1 MLKQHKAIIYHG
13 KEFLVPERFFIDYKE
28 SIVFTAGHCEVFVKS
43 QPKFEY
49 EEGETYAIGLL
60 PILSTDAHI
69 NLQKMTRRLN
79 ALPVKEQDDD
89 DFSYFVTREFGK
101 APVEEDAFAKFE
113 TSYIRAD
120 DKAEPAF
127 IDSEVILLPVS
138 DDYIIE
144 LDLALLAKFNY
155 LTVDNTKDQAVRL
168 HKGLPAFDGA
178 RWDSFT
184 EQLKLENLDGN
195 FKGDSTKSYSFES
208 LIRKAKKKVI
218 VQKRDCGMFY
228 MGRHVK
234 DLLTVTQRYSVGAV
248 NKEDRVTAKDVFDAF
263 ERIKAKEGLIYTII
277 KSVIDVFRRDEK
289 LLATEVE
296 DEGNGYRVITW
307 NLNTD
312 NSGDVEIRY
321 ENFEDYVSDE
331 SWVELTF
338 WLNAL
343 CVSFKILEDD
353 SKVEGAIG
361 NTETFVP
368 MLAFDSNQLHQDY
381 KDFALFV
388 AKALHK
394 IAGLND

>member
-1 MLKQHKAIIYHG
+1 MAVKIIEFHNQHYFVGEYYFAEI
-13 KEFLVPERFFIDYKE
+13 FD
-28 SIVFTAGHCEVFVKS
+28 SIVTVSHDGNAVLKATPDVSIILGSVDVTPNEL
-43 QPKFEY
+43 ENR
-49 EEGETYAIGLL
+49 ELL
-60 PILSTDAHI
+60 S
-69 NLQKMTRRLN
+69 RRLN
-79 ALPVKEQDDD
+79 TLPVKD
-89 DFSYFVTREFGK
+89 R
-101 APVEEDAFAKFE
+101 EEDTFAKFE
-113 TSYIRAD
+113 TSYVRAD
-120 DKAEPAF
+120 AKAEPAF

-144 LDLALLAKFNY
+144 LDAELLAKFNY
-155 LTVDNTKDQAVRL
+155 LTIDNIKDQAVRL
-168 HKGLPAFDGA
+168 HKGLPAFDGT

-184 EQLKLENLDGN
+184 EQLKLENLDGK
-195 FKGDSTKSYSFES
+195 FTGDCTKSYSFES
-208 LIRKAKKKVI
+208 LIRKAKKQVI

-228 MGRHVK
+228 MGRPVK
-234 DLLTVTQRYSVGAV
+234 DFLTVTQRYRAD
-248 NKEDRVTAKDVFDAF
+248 NKEDIKPTAKDVFDAF
-263 ERIKAKEGLIYTII
+263 ECIKAKEGLIYTIM

-289 LLATEVE
+289 LLVTKVE
-296 DEGNGYRVITW
+296 DEGAGYVVIEW

-343 CVSFKILEDD
+343 CVSFKILENG

-388 AKALHK
+388 AKALPK
-394 IAGLND
+394 LAGLND

>member
-1 MLKQHKAIIYHG
+1 MAVKII
-13 KEFLVPERFFIDYKE
+13 EFHNQQYFVGEYYFAEIFG
-28 SIVFTAGHCEVFVKS
+28 SIVTVSHDGNAVLKATPDISIILGSVDATPNEL
-43 QPKFEY
+43 ENR
-49 EEGETYAIGLL
+49 ELL
-60 PILSTDAHI
+60 SRRLST
-69 NLQKMTRRLN
+69 
-79 ALPVKEQDDD
+79 LPVKD
-89 DFSYFVTREFGK
+89 R
-101 APVEEDAFAKFE
+101 EEDPFAKFE

-120 DKAEPAF
+120 DKAEPDF
-127 IDSEVILLPVS
+127 LDSEEILLPVS

-155 LTVDNTKDQAVRL
+155 LTVDNTKDKAVRL
-168 HKGLPAFDGA
+168 HKGIPAFDGS

-195 FKGDSTKSYSFES
+195 FKGDCNKSYSFES
-208 LIRKAKKKVI
+208 LIRKAKEKVI

-228 MGRHVK
+228 LGRPVK
-234 DLLTVTQRYSVGAV
+234 NFLTVTQRYGYKAV
-248 NKEDRVTAKDVFDAF
+248 SKEDKVTAKDVFAAF

-277 KSVIDVFRRDEK
+277 KSVIDVFHRDEE
-289 LLATEVE
+289 LLVTGIE
-296 DEGNGYRVITW
+296 DDGNGYTTIVW

-321 ENFEDYVSDE
+321 ENFEDYVSGE
-331 SWVELTF
+331 SWIELTF

-343 CVSFKILEDD
+343 CVSFKILEE

-388 AKALHK
+388 AKALPK
-394 IAGLND
+394 LANVND

>member
-1 MLKQHKAIIYHG
+1 MAVKII
-13 KEFLVPERFFIDYKE
+13 EFHNQQYFVGEYYFAEIFD
-28 SIVFTAGHCEVFVKS
+28 SIVTVSHDGNAVLKATPDVSIILGSVDVTPDEI
-43 QPKFEY
+43 ERR
-49 EEGETYAIGLL
+49 ELL
-60 PILSTDAHI
+60 SRRLST
-69 NLQKMTRRLN
+69 
-79 ALPVKEQDDD
+79 LPVKD
-89 DFSYFVTREFGK
+89 R
-101 APVEEDAFAKFE
+101 EEDAFAKFE

-127 IDSEVILLPVS
+127 IDSEEILLPVS

-144 LDLALLAKFNY
+144 LYSELLAKFNY

-168 HKGLPAFDGA
+168 HKALPAFDGT

-195 FKGDSTKSYSFES
+195 FKGDCTKSYSFES
-208 LIRKAKKKVI
+208 LIRKAKKQII

-228 MGRHVK
+228 MGRPVK
-234 DLLTVTQRYSVGAV
+234 DFLTVTQRYGYKAV
-248 NKEDRVTAKDVFDAF
+248 KKEDKVIAKDVFAAF

-277 KSVIDVFRRDEK
+277 KSVIDVFQRDEE
-289 LLATEVE
+289 LLVTGIE
-296 DEGNGYRVITW
+296 DEGTGYAVIKW

-312 NSGDVEIRY
+312 NSGDVEICY

-343 CVSFKILEDD
+343 CVSFKILEND

-388 AKALHK
+388 AKALPK

>member
-1 MLKQHKAIIYHG
+1 VAGLSLRSHNQQYFVGEYYFAEI
-13 KEFLVPERFFIDYKE
+13 FD
-28 SIVFTAGHCEVFVKS
+28 SIVTVSHDGNAVLKATPDVSIILGSVDVTPDEL
-43 QPKFEY
+43 ENR
-49 EEGETYAIGLL
+49 ELL
-60 PILSTDAHI
+60 F
-69 NLQKMTRRLN
+69 RRLN
-79 ALPVKEQDDD
+79 TLPVKD
-89 DFSYFVTREFGK
+89 R
-101 APVEEDAFAKFE
+101 EEDAFAKFE

-120 DKAEPAF
+120 AKAEPTF

-155 LTVDNTKDQAVRL
+155 LTIDNTEDQAVRL

-184 EQLKLENLDGN
+184 EQLKVENLDGT
-195 FKGDSTKSYSFES
+195 FKGETTKSYSFES
-208 LIRKAKKKVI
+208 LIRKAKKQVI

-228 MGRHVK
+228 MGRPVK
-234 DLLTVTQRYSVGAV
+234 DFLTVTQRYGYKADS
-248 NKEDRVTAKDVFDAF
+248 KDKVTAKDVFDAF

-277 KSVIDVFRRDEK
+277 KSVIDAFCRDEK
-289 LLATEVE
+289 LLVAEVE

-321 ENFEDYVSDE
+321 ENFEDYVTDT
-331 SWVELTF
+331 SWIELTF

-343 CVSFKILEDD
+343 CVSFKILEND

-388 AKALHK
+388 AKALPK

>member
-1 MLKQHKAIIYHG
+1 MVDKII
-13 KEFLVPERFFIDYKE
+13 EFHNQQYFVGEYYFAEIFG
-28 SIVFTAGHCEVFVKS
+28 SIVTVSHDGNAVLKATPDISIILGSVDATPNEL
-43 QPKFEY
+43 ENR
-49 EEGETYAIGLL
+49 ELL
-60 PILSTDAHI
+60 S
-69 NLQKMTRRLN
+69 RRLPT
-79 ALPVKEQDDD
+79 LPVKD
-89 DFSYFVTREFGK
+89 R
-101 APVEEDAFAKFE
+101 EEDAFAKFE

-120 DKAEPAF
+120 AKAEPTF

-168 HKGLPAFDGA
+168 HKGIPAFDGS

-195 FKGDSTKSYSFES
+195 FKGDCNKSYSFES
-208 LIRKAKKKVI
+208 LIRKAKEKVI

-228 MGRHVK
+228 LGRPVK
-234 DLLTVTQRYSVGAV
+234 NFLTVTQRYSVGTV
-248 NKEDRVTAKDVFDAF
+248 SKEDKVTAKDVFDAF

-296 DEGNGYRVITW
+296 DDGNGYTTIVW

-321 ENFEDYVSDE
+321 ENFEDYVSGE
-331 SWVELTF
+331 SWIELTF

-343 CVSFKILEDD
+343 CVSFKILEE

-388 AKALHK
+388 AKALPK
-394 IAGLND
+394 LANVND

>member
-1 MLKQHKAIIYHG
+1 MAVKII
-13 KEFLVPERFFIDYKE
+13 EFHNQQYFVGEYYFGEIFD
-28 SIVFTAGHCEVFVKS
+28 SIVTVSHDGNAVLKATPDVSIILGSVDVTPDEL
-43 QPKFEY
+43 ENR
-49 EEGETYAIGLL
+49 ELL
-60 PILSTDAHI
+60 SRRLST
-69 NLQKMTRRLN
+69 
-79 ALPVKEQDDD
+79 LPVKD
-89 DFSYFVTREFGK
+89 R
-101 APVEEDAFAKFE
+101 EEDAFAKFE

-120 DKAEPAF
+120 AKAEPTF

-184 EQLKLENLDGN
+184 EQLKVENLEGN
-195 FKGDSTKSYSFES
+195 FKGDCTKSYSFES
-208 LIRKAKKKVI
+208 LIRKAKKQVI

-228 MGRHVK
+228 MGRPVK
-234 DLLTVTQRYSVGAV
+234 DLLTVTQRYSVGTV

-263 ERIKAKEGLIYTII
+263 ERIKTKEGLIYTII

-343 CVSFKILEDD
+343 CVGFKILDD
-353 SKVEGAIG
+353 YSKVEGAIG

-388 AKALHK
+388 AKALPK

>member
-1 MLKQHKAIIYHG
+1 MAVKII
-13 KEFLVPERFFIDYKE
+13 EFHNQQYFVGEYYFAEFFD
-28 SIVFTAGHCEVFVKS
+28 SIVTVSHDGNAVLKATPDASIILGSVDVTPNEL
-43 QPKFEY
+43 ENR
-49 EEGETYAIGLL
+49 ELL
-60 PILSTDAHI
+60 SRRLST
-69 NLQKMTRRLN
+69 
-79 ALPVKEQDDD
+79 LPVKD
-89 DFSYFVTREFGK
+89 RK
-101 APVEEDAFAKFE
+101 EDAFAKFE

-120 DKAEPAF
+120 DKAEPTF
-127 IDSEVILLPVS
+127 VDSEVFLLPVS

-144 LDLALLAKFNY
+144 LDSELLAKFNY

-195 FKGDSTKSYSFES
+195 FKGDCTKSYSFES
-208 LIRKAKKKVI
+208 LIRKAKKQVI

-228 MGRHVK
+228 MGRPVK
-234 DLLTVTQRYSVGAV
+234 DFLTVTQRYNVGAAS
-248 NKEDRVTAKDVFDAF
+248 KEDIKPTAKDVFVAF

-289 LLATEVE
+289 LLVTEVE
-296 DEGNGYRVITW
+296 DEGTGYAVIEW
-307 NLNTD
+307 NLNAD

-343 CVSFKILEDD
+343 CVRFKILDD
-353 SKVEGAIG
+353 YSKVEGAIG

-368 MLAFDSNQLHQDY
+368 MLSFDANQLHQDY

-388 AKALHK
+388 AKALPK
-394 IAGLND
+394 ISGLND